1 MRLPVALA
9 SAIACCLL
17 PALSPAEPNIPMR
30 VPAALPSLPALPVA
44 QPAGSVPSM
53 SLAAHLAS
61 LAPGADPKVIDLAL
75 KARDC
80 AMSTGEATGAGER
93 LAVIDY
99 SMPST
104 QKRLWVFDLR
114 NPRVLYNEYVAH
126 GQGSGE
132 NFARVFSNNDGSH
145 QTSLGLFRTAEVY
158 TGHNGYSLRM
168 DGLDPGFNDNARA
181 RAIVM
186 HGAPYVNTDMVAK
199 MGRIGRS
206 HGCPAVRAQVAHE
219 IIDTLK
225 GGQFVFSYYPDNRW
239 LHQSRLL
246 GCPTRRNGAIV
257 ATR

>member
-1 MRLPVALA
+1 MRVRLALA
-9 SAIACCLL
+9 SAIACVL
-17 PALSPAEPNIPMR
+17 PAMSPAEPNIATR
-30 VPAALPSLPALPVA
+30 APAALPTPSIAPATAP
-44 QPAGSVPSM
+44 SIPSM
-53 SLAAHLAS
+53 SLASRLAA

-80 AMSTGEATGAGER
+80 AIGAGDATGAGER

-99 SMPST
+99 SIPSS
-104 QKRLWVFDLR
+104 QKRLWVFDLH
-114 NPRVLYNEYVAH
+114 NPRVLYHEYVAH
-126 GQGSGE
+126 GQGTGD
-132 NFARVFSNNDGSH
+132 NYARAFSNLDGSH
-145 QTSLGLFRTAEVY
+145 QTSLGLYRTAETYV
-158 TGHNGYSLRM
+158 GNNGYSLRM

-186 HGAPYVNTDMVAK
+186 HGAPYVNPDMVAK

-239 LHQSRLL
+239 LHESRILACAAH
-246 GCPTRRNGAIV
+246 GRGIV

>member
-1 MRLPVALA
+1 MRLTVALA
-9 SAIACCLL
+9 SAIACLL
-17 PALSPAEPNIPMR
+17 PALSPAEPNVAAR
-30 VPAALPSLPALPVA
+30 APAALSPLPAAPTPLA
-44 QPAGSVPSM
+44 PAASM
-53 SLAAHLAS
+53 SLANRLAA

-75 KARDC
+75 KAREC
-80 AMSTGEATGAGER
+80 AIDNGDATGQGEK

-104 QKRLWVFDLR
+104 QKRLWVFDLK

-132 NFARVFSNNDGSH
+132 NFARAFSNTDGSH
-145 QTSLGLFRTAEVY
+145 QTSLGLFRTAETYV
-158 TGHNGYSLRM
+158 GNNGYSLRM
-168 DGLDPGFNDNARA
+168 DGLDKGFNDNARS

-186 HGAPYVNTDMVAK
+186 HGAWYVDASMARK

-206 HGCPAVRAQVAHE
+206 HGCPAVRADIAHE

-239 LHQSRLL
+239 LHESRILA
-246 GCPTRRNGAIV
+246 CASSHERAIV
-257 ATR
+257 ASR

>member
-1 MRLPVALA
+1 MA

-17 PALSPAEPNIPMR
+17 PALSPAEPNIANRSAAVLPPL
-30 VPAALPSLPALPVA
+30 PAAPAAPQELPSL
-44 QPAGSVPSM
+44 
-53 SLAAHLAS
+53 SLASRLSA
-61 LAPGADPKVIDLAL
+61 LAPGADPKVIDLAI
-75 KARDC
+75 KAREC
-80 AMSTGEATGAGER
+80 AIASGDATGQGEK

-126 GQGSGE
+126 GQGSGD
-132 NFARVFSNNDGSH
+132 NFARAFSNNDGSH
-145 QTSLGLFRTAEVY
+145 QTSLGLFRTAETY
-158 TGHNGYSLRM
+158 SGNNGYSLRM
-168 DGLDPGFNDNARA
+168 DGLEPGFNDNARA

-186 HGAPYVNTDMVAK
+186 HGAPYVNPDLVAK

-246 GCPTRRNGAIV
+246 ACPTRATRTV